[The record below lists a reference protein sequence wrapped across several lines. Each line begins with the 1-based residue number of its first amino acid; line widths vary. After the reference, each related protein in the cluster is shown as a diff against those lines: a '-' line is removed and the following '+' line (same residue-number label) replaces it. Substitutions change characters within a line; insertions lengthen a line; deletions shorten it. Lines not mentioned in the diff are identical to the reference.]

1 MKYFLYLSISLLTLC
16 ACDSGQSQTVTKV
29 DKATVLKMIDEDPEL
44 ALIDVRTAEEVAG
57 GIIENS
63 INIDWNGPDFKS
75 NVEQLDK
82 SKPVVVYC
90 MSGKRSAAASE
101 YLVEAGF
108 QQVFDLEGGYLSWI
122 E

>member
-1 MKYFLYLSISLLTLC
+1 
-16 ACDSGQSQTVTKV
+16 
-29 DKATVLKMIDEDPEL
+29 MIDEDPEL